1 MCSFVAG
8 KHAGSCVIA
17 DSDHGWWEG
26 KKSFTLDCR
35 VPLDDSLWDHANI
48 HSVGVMRHGVNVN
61 ETNPTRSLKCLALH
75 KLQESDA
82 ASFLEAP
89 LSYLTKLPP
98 TWNKSQ
104 QGASF

>member
-1 MCSFVAG
+1 
-8 KHAGSCVIA
+8 
-17 DSDHGWWEG
+17 
-26 KKSFTLDCR
+26 
-35 VPLDDSLWDHANI
+35 
-48 HSVGVMRHGVNVN
+48 VNVN